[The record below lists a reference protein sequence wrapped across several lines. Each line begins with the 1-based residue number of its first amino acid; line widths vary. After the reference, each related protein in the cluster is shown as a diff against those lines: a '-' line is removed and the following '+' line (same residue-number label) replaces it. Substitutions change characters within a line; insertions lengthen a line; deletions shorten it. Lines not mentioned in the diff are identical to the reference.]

1 MCALRRAPPLAC
13 VRWEQRERERMCGA
27 APAWRDLMWAGGCV
41 CEGGGDR
48 KQIEVFVSD
57 FVREKRADCCCCTRQ
72 RRGGSY

>member
-41 CEGGGDR
+41 CEGGGGW
-48 KQIEVFVSD
+48 S
-57 FVREKRADCCCCTRQ
+57 
-72 RRGGSY
+72 

>member
-41 CEGGGDR
+41 CEGGDG
-48 KQIEVFVSD
+48 
-57 FVREKRADCCCCTRQ
+57 FVRGDGFGLCV
-72 RRGGSY
+72 